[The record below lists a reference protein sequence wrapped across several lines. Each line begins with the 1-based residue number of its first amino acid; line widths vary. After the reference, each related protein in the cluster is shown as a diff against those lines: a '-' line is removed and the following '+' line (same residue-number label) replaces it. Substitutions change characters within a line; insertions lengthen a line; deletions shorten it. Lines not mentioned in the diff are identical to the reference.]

1 MGTSEKL
8 LQLKS
13 VSFKVLKTSIK
24 YLISI
29 IHFIKFNTFAIDNI
43 EIINFHSE
51 RKNNYLILVDVE
63 LMGFVRIGKY
73 PVDILGT
80 ISSLE
85 ISTAFT
91 LDSLRMS
98 LT

>member
-1 MGTSEKL
+1 ML
-8 LQLKS
+8 
-13 VSFKVLKTSIK
+13 
-24 YLISI
+24 
-29 IHFIKFNTFAIDNI
+29 
-43 EIINFHSE
+43 
-51 RKNNYLILVDVE
+51 KNNYLILVDVE

-85 ISTAFT
+85 IPTGFT